1 MKRFLIIKN
10 DVVVDVV
17 EQEGYFNPKNYPKEF
32 LTDYDSVQEDK
43 DMKFK
48 LGDTFDPSLLQ
59 SQQFTQDFIAQLDT
73 PPST

>member
-48 LGDTFDPSLLQ
+48 LGDTFDSSLLQ